1 MKKSKI
7 LLLLIVLIL
16 IPNIAKAEIEINPS
30 IVADAQTV
38 ELSDSELIEFK
49 EPLSIIY
56 KDQKNN
62 TEDITSRFKEGIR
75 NLNDR
80 TAVGV
85 RDFVNIIPYT
95 KIYWNQEHKMV
106 VVRTSAGGE
115 VILPIDKNVIYV
127 NGERKAIDT
136 PATLDH
142 KIDRTFLPL
151 RTLAEVLRYEVDYD
165 IEQHAAILYEPLN
178 FLGGDIEPDVPT
190 AEEIFGPVN
199 EMFTNSNRNSQDV
212 EYEMPEEPETVRRS
226 VDTASGPRDQKY
238 AYIVESKLIDK
249 INDYRKLEGL
259 EPFVQDGYMEE
270 MTAIRAS
277 EVQETRSPERPNNLD
292 WQSIGDV
299 YGQLVAIVSL
309 RNNPEDTIFEIWEN
323 QSKPGE
329 GILSSDFKRFS
340 VSVVYD
346 GEAYYAIAL
355 FGI

>member
-7 LLLLIVLIL
+7 LLLLLVLIL
-16 IPNIAKAEIEINPS
+16 IPNIAKAEIEIDPS
-30 IVADAQTV
+30 IVADAKTV
-38 ELSDSELIEFK
+38 ELSDGKLGEFK

-56 KDQKNN
+56 KNQENN
-62 TEDITSRFKEGIR
+62 TENITDKFTEGIR

-115 VILPIDKNVIYV
+115 VILPIDKNVMYV

-142 KIDRTFLPL
+142 NIDRTFLPL

-165 IEQHAAILYEPLN
+165 VEQHAAILYEPLN

-199 EMFTNSNRNSQDV
+199 EMFKNSNKNSENFQ
-212 EYEMPEEPETVRRS
+212 YEKPEEPDTIKRS
-226 VDTASGPRDQKY
+226 VNTASGPREQEY
-238 AYIVESKLIDK
+238 AFVVENKLIDM
-249 INDYRKLEGL
+249 INDFRKSEGL
-259 EPFVQDGYMEE
+259 EPLAPDLNIAE

-299 YGQLVAIVSL
+299 HGQLVSIVSS
-309 RNNPEDTIFEIWEN
+309 RNNPEDTIFEIWKD
-323 QSKPGE
+323 QSTPGE
-329 GILSSDFKRFS
+329 ALLSKDFTRFS

-355 FGI
+355 LSI